1 LFCQTRK
8 GDIYMIPGRIA
19 LRTLGTNGVAELLK
33 DIVMEQFDNLTY
45 VHAIEDLLEE
55 EMDEE
60 NREELMEHSNAALS
74 HITILEQQLVVVKEY
89 AEGDITMEELL
100 GM

>member
-1 LFCQTRK
+1 
-8 GDIYMIPGRIA
+8 MIPGRIA

-60 NREELMEHSNAALS
+60 NREILMAQRNEALS
-74 HITILEQQLVVVKEY
+74 YITILEQQLVVVKDY
-89 AEGDITMEELL
+89 GVGTVTDDDLL

>member
-1 LFCQTRK
+1 
-8 GDIYMIPGRIA
+8 MIPGRIA
-19 LRTLGTNGVAELLK
+19 LRTLGTNGVPELLK

-45 VHAIEDLLEE
+45 VQAIEDLLEE

-60 NREELMEHSNAALS
+60 NREILTIRRNAALS

>member
-1 LFCQTRK
+1 
-8 GDIYMIPGRIA
+8 MIPGRIA

-60 NREELMEHSNAALS
+60 NREILMEHRNATLC
-74 HITILEQQLVVVKEY
+74 HTTILEQQLVVVKEY

>member
-1 LFCQTRK
+1 
-8 GDIYMIPGRIA
+8 MIPGRIA

-60 NREELMEHSNAALS
+60 NREILMEHRNAALS

-89 AEGDITMEELL
+89 AEGDITMEDLL